1 MTTLLHVGL
10 SAFCL
15 FDLGSALVECK
26 DFFLIVNY
34 EMLKSNFF

>member
-15 FDLGSALVECK
+15 FDLGSALVKCK
-26 DFFLIVNY
+26 DFFSYSELLNVEKQI
-34 EMLKSNFF
+34 F